1 MNIYAQLILIPLI
14 AGTIGWVTN
23 KIAVL
28 MLFHPKEPVRF
39 LGLTIQ
45 GIFPKRQLDIA
56 ERIGEM
62 VAENLLSH
70 HDIKQRVFTED
81 NIGKVKEAI
90 LVKLE
95 KYLEHDLK
103 EQYPI
108 VSALFIGSKA
118 RTRIKEKV
126 LSEIDQTVID
136 LQDNFEQYL
145 SERVNVKEMV
155 VEKIAGL
162 DSDEVNDLMT
172 TIMKNELQFI
182 EWVGAIL
189 GFIIGLIQV
198 LLVNLI

>member
-1 MNIYAQLILIPLI
+1 MNIYIQLILIPLI

-28 MLFHPKEPVRF
+28 MLFHPKKPITF
-39 LGLTIQ
+39 LGFTIQ

-70 HDIKQRVFTED
+70 HDIKQRIFTED
-81 NIGKVKEAI
+81 NIEIVKEAI
-90 LVKLE
+90 IVKLE
-95 KYLEHDLK
+95 KYLEYDLK

-108 VSALFIGSKA
+108 VSTLFVGSKA
-118 RTRIKEKV
+118 RVRIKEKV
-126 LSEIDQTVID
+126 LSELDQTIID
-136 LQDNFEQYL
+136 LQDNFEDYL
-145 SERVNVKEMV
+145 SKKVNIKEMV

-172 TIMKNELQFI
+172 TVMKNELQFI

-189 GFIIGLIQV
+189 GFIIGLVQV
-198 LLVNLI
+198 LLVNLL

>member
-14 AGTIGWVTN
+14 AGAIGWVTN
-23 KIAVL
+23 KVAVL

-56 ERIGEM
+56 ERMGEM
-62 VAENLLSH
+62 VAEDLLSH

-81 NIGKVKEAI
+81 NIGKVKEAL

-108 VSALFIGSKA
+108 VSTFFIGSKA
-118 RTRIKEKV
+118 RARIKEKV
-126 LSEIDQTVID
+126 LSEIDQAVID

-162 DSDEVNDLMT
+162 DLDEVNDLMT
-172 TIMKNELQFI
+172 TVMKNELQFI
-182 EWVGAIL
+182 EWVGATL

-198 LLVNLI
+198 LLVNLL

>member
-14 AGTIGWVTN
+14 AGAIGWVTN
-23 KIAVL
+23 KVAVL

-172 TIMKNELQFI
+172 TVMKNELQFI
-182 EWVGAIL
+182 EWVGAVL

-198 LLVNLI
+198 LLVNLL